1 MQVEAPNF
9 QALDER
15 FMKEFC
21 GDAFVRYAMERNPAV
36 VEIVFAKYVPGKEG
50 EFMIKLPVEQCW
62 YKHDG
67 NKITIR
73 GYRDLVQRRFG
84 EALAVCSRVFLKDG
98 KPMHIPMLD
107 LACPQT
113 DEDKALVFEKL
124 TELGETLGVLLESD
138 NSYHYVGFNLLTEEQ
153 WVEFMGRALKLN
165 YREGN
170 RKVRRLI
177 VDPEFVAYSLSR
189 APDQMGFEDYRR
201 FGTLRITSAEGTKKV
216 PPTYAGLHVAA

>member
-9 QALDER
+9 QALEER
-15 FMKEFC
+15 FMNEFC
-21 GDAFVRYAMERNPAV
+21 GDAFVRYAAERNPDVA
-36 VEIVFAKYVPGKEG
+36 EIVFAKYIPGEEG
-50 EFMIKLPVEQCW
+50 EFMTRLPVNQCW
-62 YKHDG
+62 HKLNG
-67 NKITIR
+67 NRSVR
-73 GYRDLVQRRFG
+73 GYRDLVRRRFG

-98 KPMHIPMLD
+98 TPMHIPMLD

-113 DEDKALVFEKL
+113 DEDRALVFEKL
-124 TELGETLGVLLESD
+124 TELGETFGVLLESD
-138 NSYHYVGFNLLTEEQ
+138 NSYHYVGFNLQTEGE

-170 RKVRRLI
+170 RKVRRLV

-189 APDQMGFEDYRR
+189 APDQIGFENYRR

-216 PPTYAGLHVAA
+216 PPTYAGLHVVS